1 MAKLREAKAD
11 FVQLD
16 QALENWKEAFEY
28 AKINPI
34 KNIVDGVYNDLAF
47 YYGAKEGKS
56 KTEDFLKKIVNIKNI
71 LDNEWETF
79 CNKRNKEIDNIKKSL
94 IKKYNNIEFN
104 DYNGKF
110 SCSDSEQEAAVNSEF
125 CELKK
130 GIIQKLVKEN
140 INKIKPQLSSLK
152 KEFENFQKTLEKQKK
167 RKIFGHI
174 SRFCNDGAINTLKKL
189 PQFFAEYEKA
199 LTAYLKTFPD
209 D

>member
-1 MAKLREAKAD
+1 MAKLREAKAG
-11 FVQLD
+11 FGQLD
-16 QALENWKEAFEY
+16 HALENWKWAFEY
-28 AKINPI
+28 AKIGPI
-34 KNIVDGVYNDLAF
+34 TNIVDGVYNDLAF

-79 CNKRNKEIDNIKKSL
+79 CNKRDKEIDNIKKTL
-94 IKKYNNIEFN
+94 TKKYNNVQFD

-110 SCSDSEQEAAVNSEF
+110 SCSDSEQEATVNSEYAK
-125 CELKK
+125 LKK
-130 GIIQKLVKEN
+130 GIIQKLIKET
-140 INKIKPQLSSLK
+140 INKIKPQLSSIK

-189 PQFFAEYEKA
+189 PKFFDEYEKA
-199 LTAYLKTFPD
+199 LTDYLKTLPD